1 MTVLCMHACLMV
13 MDALSLAADSK
24 LPRTHACKSSSRA
37 LEEPELNAHPV
48 RLCVMHST
56 PIQLIV
62 SPVSLSMLL
71 AVAANIMLRSN

>member
-13 MDALSLAADSK
+13 MDASSLAADSK

-48 RLCVMHST
+48 RLCVMHS
-56 PIQLIV
+56 
-62 SPVSLSMLL
+62 MLL

>member
-13 MDALSLAADSK
+13 MDPSSLAADSK
-24 LPRTHACKSSSRA
+24 LPLTHACKSSSCA

-48 RLCVMHST
+48 RLCVMHS
-56 PIQLIV
+56 
-62 SPVSLSMLL
+62 MLL